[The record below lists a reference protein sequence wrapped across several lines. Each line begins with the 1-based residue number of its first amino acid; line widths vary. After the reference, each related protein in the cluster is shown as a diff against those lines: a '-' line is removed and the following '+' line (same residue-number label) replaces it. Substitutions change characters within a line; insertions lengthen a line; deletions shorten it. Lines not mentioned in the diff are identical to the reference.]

1 MLICR
6 GTQWHETGYRK
17 YVSGW
22 FLLCTENWNK
32 TGPFWYP
39 LLLLQLLW
47 PTQCLSQTTVVKTR
61 GSVFQQKKL
70 ISVQRARPSS
80 ILLPGMWIVHEWF
93 FNILNRYCFKQ
104 LISANAVWYT
114 FVSQLEH
121 QWRDYKEIQHLLV
134 PDKSFWTFPNKC
146 WSKQMFWSELFQSN
160 VLIKQMMFWSTTKF
174 NKSLIETSYQWIQ
187 WFSNLSSSL
196 ISLLVC
202 CHCFIA
208 FHQWQILL
216 WLTFTFRVLSRLAL
230 YFHKMICSL
239 SATVQASSIVWGK
252 HHLETVQTVGLETVH
267 CCNLDTV
274 QCSLLSRDII
284 IWSKWE
290 AWNFT
295 ECFLD
300 IQVWF
305 LKIQF
310 CYNNVE

>member
-1 MLICR
+1 
-6 GTQWHETGYRK
+6 
-17 YVSGW
+17 
-22 FLLCTENWNK
+22 
-32 TGPFWYP
+32 
-39 LLLLQLLW
+39 
-47 PTQCLSQTTVVKTR
+47 
-61 GSVFQQKKL
+61 
-70 ISVQRARPSS
+70 
-80 ILLPGMWIVHEWF
+80 
-93 FNILNRYCFKQ
+93 
-104 LISANAVWYT
+104 
-114 FVSQLEH
+114 
-121 QWRDYKEIQHLLV
+121 
-134 PDKSFWTFPNKC
+134 
-146 WSKQMFWSELFQSN
+146 MFWSELFQSN

-202 CHCFIA
+202 CHCFYR
-208 FHQWQILL
+208 LSPV
-216 WLTFTFRVLSRLAL
+216 TNFTLIYISIRVLSPLVL

-239 SATVQASSIVWGK
+239 SATVQASSIVWGTRCLETVQTVG
-252 HHLETVQTVGLETVH
+252 LETVQTVGLETVH

-290 AWNFT
+290 ARNFT